1 VWGGSDP
8 GCGQADNSQPSD
20 VLPARPLRT
29 CVVLS
34 AQQAEVSG
42 TLPNVSRSP
51 YRLIHTRDGS
61 TPWPPRDSGSSQPRD
76 AEAGQAARTISDAAE
91 RTTRAGAESFQR
103 NADTA
108 REAWR
113 SGAEAAGRITQ
124 RSVEQWSKMF
134 GLSGA
139 TLRETLQ
146 QSSGNM
152 QAVMESTTVVAGSFQ
167 DVTGEWMRFAE
178 RRAEQNLDHLD
189 RLSQC
194 RNLQDY
200 WALQTRMVRDNMEAF
215 LQSAQRTSE
224 RTTQMARTAVERI
237 SSLPTPSKF
246 MTYYQ

>member
-1 VWGGSDP
+1 V
-8 GCGQADNSQPSD
+8 AIN
-20 VLPARPLRT
+20 
-29 CVVLS
+29 
-34 AQQAEVSG
+34 
-42 TLPNVSRSP
+42 
-51 YRLIHTRDGS
+51 
-61 TPWPPRDSGSSQPRD
+61 PRHSERD
-76 AEAGQAARTISDAAE
+76 AADQISQETRKTSEQAGQAARTISDAAE

-103 NADTA
+103 NAETA

-113 SGAEAAGRITQ
+113 SGAEAAGRIAQ
-124 RSVEQWSKMF
+124 RSMEQWSKMF

-178 RRAEQNLDHLD
+178 HRAEQNLDHLD
-189 RLSQC
+189 RLGQC
-194 RNLQDY
+194 RNLHDY

-224 RTTQMARTAVERI
+224 RTTQMARTAVERM
-237 SSLPTPSKF
+237 SSPP
-246 MTYYQ
+246 MAPR